1 MPRLTTEEVA
11 HIAELARLSLTEEER
26 EQFRDQMSAVLEYIG
41 KLKEV
46 DTVGV
51 PPTLHAATGA
61 TLRDDVVQGCD
72 GETRERLLKNL
83 PRRKD
88 DLVETPAVF

>member
-1 MPRLTTEEVA
+1 MSRLTTEEVSR
-11 HIAELARLSLTEEER
+11 IAELARLTLTSEES
-26 EQFRDQMSAVLEYIG
+26 EQFRDKMSAVLEYVG

-46 DTVGV
+46 DTADV

-61 TLRDDVVQGCD
+61 KLRDDAVQGCD
-72 GETRERLLKNL
+72 EETRQRLLKNF

-88 DLVETPAVF
+88 DLLETPSVF